1 MTSGIGD
8 SEKAMRAQDRLI
20 GADRLRYGEA
30 SCLVG
35 RIPHYTVTMR
45 HRERRFILLAV
56 VVASMMMMLL
66 LPIYRPVATPFN
78 GIPAYYEGMCNEETL
93 NISGVG
99 NLSRLGDM
107 LFHHNTEGLVP
118 QNKSFTIL
126 IWKLGKFL
134 ERRMLK
140 RFTSDIHDPFEGCS
154 VSNCKLSYKD
164 EDLDTADAVLFHL
177 HQLKGDSMLPPRK
190 PRPPHQRWVFLSDES
205 PYNTFWYKKNNK
217 WEMYD
222 GLFNWSMTYR
232 MDSDVPVPYGR
243 TIPLDPEEQRQ
254 IYMTLPHNYA
264 KDKTA
269 LVAVMGSNCGGRNGR
284 WDYIHELQKHV
295 RVDVY
300 GRCGNLNCPGHFTK
314 ECSALSKYKFY
325 LAFEN
330 SNCRDYV
337 TEKAWWN
344 AYHYGAVPVIMGIS
358 QEDSKRLL
366 PPKSYIHAS
375 EFASPADLAR
385 FLQYLDKSHS
395 EYNAYFEWKKCFKV
409 LNEHGYFQTPVFHY
423 CRLCEALNYNDPSP
437 KVYNKLQDFW
447 SDKYCYDKYW
457 S

>member
-140 RFTSDIHDPFEGCS
+140 RFTSD
-154 VSNCKLSYKD
+154 
-164 EDLDTADAVLFHL
+164 
-177 HQLKGDSMLPPRK
+177 M
-190 PRPPHQRWVFLSDES
+190 
-205 PYNTFWYKKNNK
+205 
-217 WEMYD
+217 
-222 GLFNWSMTYR
+222 